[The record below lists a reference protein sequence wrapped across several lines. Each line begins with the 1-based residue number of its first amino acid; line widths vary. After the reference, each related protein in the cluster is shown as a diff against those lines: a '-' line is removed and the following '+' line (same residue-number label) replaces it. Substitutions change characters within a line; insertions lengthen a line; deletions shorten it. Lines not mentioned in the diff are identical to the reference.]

1 MWEQEQGHCRKGRA
15 VRRDRPQGGTCHGEG
30 GAAGWGDHHLPTCE
44 LLLPLRCWTLTSK
57 AVLALASLPGLDF

>member
-30 GAAGWGDHHLPTCE
+30 GAAGWGDHHPPTCE